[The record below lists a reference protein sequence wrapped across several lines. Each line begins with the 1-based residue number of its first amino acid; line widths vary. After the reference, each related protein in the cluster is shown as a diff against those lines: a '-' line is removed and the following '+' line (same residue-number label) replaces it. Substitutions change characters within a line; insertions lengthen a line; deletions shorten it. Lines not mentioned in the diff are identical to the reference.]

1 VELSELFSEHGI
13 ALQCETRSQVF
24 TAESAESANDEW
36 KLNHPVWLIVKQ
48 TIGDER
54 FEALSQQVLD
64 ALKEG
69 NEADDG
75 SFRFTSKYLLALGS
89 PV

>member
-1 VELSELFSEHGI
+1 M
-13 ALQCETRSQVF
+13 
-24 TAESAESANDEW
+24 
-36 KLNHPVWLIVKQ
+36 WLIVKQ